1 MPTLTLHSLPI
12 YYNILG
18 TGTPI
23 VMLHGWGPDQ
33 RIMSGC
39 FEPLFASLPEGS
51 YQRIYFDLPGMGQT
65 PGADWISGSDQM
77 LDVVLEFIDAV
88 IPGQNFLL
96 AGESYGGH
104 LARGVI
110 AKRPEQVAGLLLICP
125 AVETIDDKHNL
136 PPFQVM
142 EKDEPLLAS
151 LSVEDRASFTF
162 INVRQIER
170 VWNRYRVEVIPGV
183 HLADYPLWDRT
194 IGQHKRFTFN
204 IDPLDKPYIK
214 PTLML
219 MGRQDNI
226 VGYRDQWDFMEDYPR
241 ASFVVLD
248 KAGHNLQIEQD
259 VLFNALVKEWL
270 DRVKA
275 ENR

>member
-12 YYNILG
+12 HYNILG

-39 FEPLFASLPEGS
+39 FEPLFESLPEGS

-65 PGADWISGSDQM
+65 PGANWISGPDQM

-88 IPGQNFLL
+88 IPGQNFLM

-110 AKRPEQVAGLLLICP
+110 AKRPDQVAGLLLICP

-204 IDPLDKPYIK
+204 IDQLDKPYIK